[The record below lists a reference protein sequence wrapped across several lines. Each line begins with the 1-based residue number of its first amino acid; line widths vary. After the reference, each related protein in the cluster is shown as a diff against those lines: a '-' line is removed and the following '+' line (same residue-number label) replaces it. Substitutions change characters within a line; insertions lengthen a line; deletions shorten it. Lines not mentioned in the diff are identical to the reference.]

1 MKSKK
6 ESIAF
11 RSKPSVLIGQLNAII
26 DREFLK
32 PDEAIDMDLVDECL
46 EAIARLDNLV
56 VERTQEELEEI
67 KKNII
72 EKAEG
77 RPLKILHPAA
87 ESFAAS
93 RSKTGFLRRKGGRI
107 AAAVIAAALM
117 ASLFTV
123 GTAAKQE
130 GFDIKDWIKEILNI
144 EPGTSMELGG
154 VTVYYGPDYEWYE
167 SVDEFIEAGDL
178 DILYPSVLPEGISL
192 EKIFVYEME
201 GQMVYSFQFNSSS
214 FSYEAWV
221 DDSSLQDKIDS
232 LHINDIYKVQIKD
245 LCVYLWN
252 LEDGRYQA
260 MFEYGRYQYIVKV
273 TDYIDINTIITNL
286 KGRKE

>member
-123 GTAAKQE
+123 GTVAKQE

-201 GQMVYSFQFNSSS
+201 GQMVYSFQFNNELY
-214 FSYEAWV
+214 SYEV
-221 DDSSLQDKIDS
+221 FENSDYTSTNNYEKI
-232 LHINDIYKVQIKD
+232 QIGD
-245 LCVYLWN
+245 LCVYVSSFK
-252 LEDGRYQA
+252 DGRYQA
-260 MFEYGRYQYIVKV
+260 VFQYDRYQYVV
-273 TDYIDINTIITNL
+273 RATDYIDINIIITNL

>member
-107 AAAVIAAALM
+107 AAAVIVAALM

-123 GTAAKQE
+123 GTVAKQE

-201 GQMVYSFQFNSSS
+201 GQMVYSFQFNNELY
-214 FSYEAWV
+214 SYEV
-221 DDSSLQDKIDS
+221 FENSDYTSTNNYEKI
-232 LHINDIYKVQIKD
+232 QIGD
-245 LCVYLWN
+245 LCVYVSSFK
-252 LEDGRYQA
+252 DGRYQA
-260 MFEYGRYQYIVKV
+260 VFQYDRYQYVV
-273 TDYIDINTIITNL
+273 RATDYIDINIIITNL

>member
-192 EKIFVYEME
+192 EKIFVYEIE
-201 GQMVYSFQFNSSS
+201 GQTVFSFQFNNELY
-214 FSYEAWV
+214 SYEV
-221 DDSSLQDKIDS
+221 FENSDYTSTNNYEKI
-232 LHINDIYKVQIKD
+232 QIGD
-245 LCVYLWN
+245 LCVYVSSFK
-252 LEDGRYQA
+252 DGRYQA
-260 MFEYGRYQYIVKV
+260 VFQYDRYQYVV
-273 TDYIDINTIITNL
+273 RATDYIDINIIITNL

>member
-56 VERTQEELEEI
+56 VERTQDEVEEI

-201 GQMVYSFQFNSSS
+201 GQMVYSFQFNNELY
-214 FSYEAWV
+214 SYEV
-221 DDSSLQDKIDS
+221 FENSDYTSTNNYEKI
-232 LHINDIYKVQIKD
+232 QIGD
-245 LCVYLWN
+245 LCVYVSSFK
-252 LEDGRYQA
+252 DGRYQA
-260 MFEYGRYQYIVKV
+260 VFQYDRYQYVV
-273 TDYIDINTIITNL
+273 RATDYIDINIIITNL

>member
-56 VERTQEELEEI
+56 VERTQEEQEEI

-123 GTAAKQE
+123 GTVAKQE

-201 GQMVYSFQFNSSS
+201 GQMVYSFQFNNELY
-214 FSYEAWV
+214 SYEV
-221 DDSSLQDKIDS
+221 FENSDYTSTNNYEKI
-232 LHINDIYKVQIKD
+232 QIGD
-245 LCVYLWN
+245 LCVYVSSFK
-252 LEDGRYQA
+252 DGRYQA
-260 MFEYGRYQYIVKV
+260 VFQYDRYQYVV
-273 TDYIDINTIITNL
+273 RATDYIDINIIITNL

>member
-77 RPLKILHPAA
+77 RPLKILYPAA

-201 GQMVYSFQFNSSS
+201 GQTVFSFQFDNPSY
-214 FSYEAWV
+214 SYEVFGENVYLSV
-221 DDSSLQDKIDS
+221 DGYEKI
-232 LHINDIYKVQIKD
+232 QIGD
-245 LCVYLWN
+245 LCVYMCLK
-252 LEDGRYQA
+252 DGRYQA
-260 MFEYGRYQYIVKV
+260 IFQYDRYQYVVKA